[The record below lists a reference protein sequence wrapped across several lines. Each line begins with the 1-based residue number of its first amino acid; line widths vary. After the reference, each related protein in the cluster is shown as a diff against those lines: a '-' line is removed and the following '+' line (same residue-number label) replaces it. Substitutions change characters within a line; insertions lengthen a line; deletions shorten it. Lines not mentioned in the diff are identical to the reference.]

1 MDTHVTQ
8 QLERGRFTATVTIE
22 AEVLVVEALA
32 VAIRRDIEVT
42 NTRAVVVECLE
53 PGGARILALVGDGG
67 GVPEIREGAGSGG
80 RRTEDRRSK
89 RVVALERGR
98 EAGIGEGWS

>member
-22 AEVLVVEALA
+22 AEVLFVEALA

-53 PGGARILALVGDGG
+53 PGGARILALVEVFPKFVKEPVAEADE
-67 GVPEIREGAGSGG
+67 PK
-80 RRTEDRRSK
+80 TEEVSVSSRLSAAAK
-89 RVVALERGR
+89 PV
-98 EAGIGEGWS
+98 